1 MDMAES
7 TLRQTQSEDVPGHL
21 VEATAL
27 AARLPDLLLE
37 SRLIANTVAHG
48 LHGRRRPGPGETFW
62 QFRRFQFGEPAKR
75 IDWRR
80 SARDDTLVC
89 AREGMGSRPHRL
101 AGRSISHRP
110 CFSIP
115 IWGWSP
121 RLTVQSC
128 WHWPQ
133 PICWSEPARE
143 WACPAFSTPT
153 GSRNASERMAHAL
166 SQLLAS
172 GRPEDLAAIPE
183 PSGMTRFS
191 ELVVLSDLYDPV
203 VDIEAR
209 AAAVAGAGVS
219 GHFVS
224 IWDPI
229 ETEFPYTG
237 RMEFRD
243 PESRMKL
250 VLGRAETVR
259 DAYHDRLEER
269 NRRLQRLSDRI
280 GWSLLRTNTGRPA
293 VEALLKLHQRLSEGL
308 Q

>member
-80 SARDDTLVC
+80 SARDDTLYV
-89 AREGMGSRPHRL
+89 REKEWEAAHTVWL
-101 AGRSISHRP
+101 AVD
-110 CFSIP
+110 FSSSMFFHSDL
-115 IWGWSP
+115 G
-121 RLTVQSC
+121 L
-128 WHWPQ
+128 
-133 PICWSEPARE
+133 EPKIDRAIVLALAAADLLVRAGE
-143 WACPAFSTPT
+143 RVGLSGVLNPT

-243 PESRMKL
+243 PETRMKL

-259 DAYHDRLEER
+259 DAYHDRLQER
-269 NRRLQRLSDRI
+269 NRRLQQLSDRI